1 MMLETAA
8 LVLQS
13 LRLGLLIHRWASQL
27 MEGLTFQLTLVL

>member
-13 LRLGLLIHRWASQL
+13 LRLGLLIYRWVSQL